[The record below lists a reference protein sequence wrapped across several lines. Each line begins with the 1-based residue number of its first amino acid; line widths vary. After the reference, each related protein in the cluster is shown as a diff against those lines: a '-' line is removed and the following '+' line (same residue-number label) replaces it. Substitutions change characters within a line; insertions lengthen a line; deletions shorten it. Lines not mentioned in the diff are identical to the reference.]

1 MLLPS
6 KMMDLLWLHQFD
18 GLDMSTLTTPL
29 QLSVFISEWNAYFTT
44 SNQFSV
50 EKQATPSIFLI
61 QYSVSLGSTSQYGSK
76 MIANFQFMR
85 TLKLNRNIK
94 TTEMLK

>member
-6 KMMDLLWLHQFD
+6 KLKGLLWWHQFD
-18 GLDMSTLTTPL
+18 GLDMSVTSWTTPL

-50 EKQATPSIFLI
+50 EKQATPSIFPIL
-61 QYSVSLGSTSQYGSK
+61 SEVRHNTEVK
-76 MIANFQFMR
+76 TVANFQFTR

-94 TTEMLK
+94 TTEMFK